1 MRGRDFFV
9 VGVVMSLRA
18 VAGAGASRPRSVT
31 GEYGGMVW
39 SIPQSA
45 LPGLC
50 ESDGLLFRGCASSAF
65 CEPRLITNTRV
76 LQHPQNVGIFQC
88 YATPSPRGGCSEAA
102 LLDQGGYAV
111 EGGVIFVFFGLVFAV
126 DIDTEQFAEAVVEC
140 GSC

>member
-50 ESDGLLFRGCASSAF
+50 ESDGLLFRGLRQLRVLRTPVNHEHEGIAASSKCRDF
-65 CEPRLITNTRV
+65 SV
-76 LQHPQNVGIFQC
+76 LCDTLSAWWLF
-88 YATPSPRGGCSEAA
+88 RGGLARSGW
-102 LLDQGGYAV
+102 L
-111 EGGVIFVFFGLVFAV
+111 
-126 DIDTEQFAEAVVEC
+126 C
-140 GSC
+140 G